1 MRNENAITITK
12 EQQDGMI
19 LAIKHYF
26 LKERE
31 EEIGDVR
38 AGLMLDFILEELAP
52 EFYNQ
57 GFSDSYTYMK
67 DMTEDSRRLRIDVFP
82 YTLA

>member
-1 MRNENAITITK
+1 MRNKNAIKVTK
-12 EQQDGMI
+12 DQRDEMI
-19 LAIKHYF
+19 SAIKQFF

-31 EEIGDVR
+31 EEIGDLR

-57 GFSDSYTYMK
+57 GVSDSYRYMK
-67 DMTEDSRRLRIDVFP
+67 DMIEDI
-82 YTLA
+82 LAIRK

>member
-1 MRNENAITITK
+1 MRNEKTISLTK
-12 EQQDGMI
+12 VKRDEMI
-19 LAIKHYF
+19 FTIKHYF

-31 EEIGDVR
+31 EEIGDLR

-57 GFSDSYTYMK
+57 GVSDSYTYMQ
-67 DMTEDSRRLRIDVFP
+67 DTIEDLLSIRK
-82 YTLA
+82 

>member
-1 MRNENAITITK
+1 MKNEKTINLTK
-12 EQQDGMI
+12 ENRDGMI

-26 LKERE
+26 SEERG
-31 EEIGDVR
+31 EEIGDLR

-57 GFSDSYTYMK
+57 GVSDSYTCIK
-67 DMTEDSRRLRIDVFP
+67 DMIEDLLSIRK
-82 YTLA
+82 

>member
-1 MRNENAITITK
+1 MRNENTINVTK
-12 EQQDGMI
+12 EQRDEMI
-19 LAIKHYF
+19 AAIKHYF

-31 EEIGDVR
+31 EEIGDLR

-57 GFSDSYTYMK
+57 GVSDSYTYLQ
-67 DMTEDSRRLRIDVFP
+67 DTIEDLLSIRK
-82 YTLA
+82 

>member
-1 MRNENAITITK
+1 MRNENTINVTK
-12 EQQDGMI
+12 EQRDEMI
-19 LAIKHYF
+19 SAIKNYF

-31 EEIGDVR
+31 EEIGDLR

-57 GFSDSYTYMK
+57 GVFDSYTYLQ
-67 DMTEDSRRLRIDVFP
+67 DMTEDLLSIRK
-82 YTLA
+82 

>member
-1 MRNENAITITK
+1 MRNENTLTVTK
-12 EQQDGMI
+12 EQQDEMI
-19 LAIKHYF
+19 AAIKHYF

-31 EEIGDVR
+31 EEIGDLR

-57 GFSDSYTYMK
+57 GVSDSYTYLQ
-67 DMTEDSRRLRIDVFP
+67 DTIEDLLSIRK
-82 YTLA
+82 

>member
-1 MRNENAITITK
+1 MRNENTIKVTQEK
-12 EQQDGMI
+12 RDEMI
-19 LAIKHYF
+19 SAIKNYF

-31 EEIGDVR
+31 EEIGDLR

-57 GFSDSYTYMK
+57 GISDSYTYMK
-67 DMTEDSRRLRIDVFP
+67 DMTEDLLSIRK
-82 YTLA
+82 

>member
-1 MRNENAITITK
+1 MRNKNAIKVTK
-12 EQQDGMI
+12 EQQDEMI
-19 LAIKHYF
+19 TAIKQYF

-31 EEIGDVR
+31 EEIGDLR

-57 GFSDSYTYMK
+57 GVSDSYTYMK
-67 DMTEDSRRLRIDVFP
+67 DMIEDLLSIRK
-82 YTLA
+82 

>member
-1 MRNENAITITK
+1 MRNKNAIKVTK
-12 EQQDGMI
+12 DQRDEMI
-19 LAIKHYF
+19 SAIKQYF

-31 EEIGDVR
+31 EEIGDLR

-57 GFSDSYTYMK
+57 GVSDSYTYMK
-67 DMTEDSRRLRIDVFP
+67 DMIEDLLSIRK
-82 YTLA
+82 